1 MNSLLTG
8 GAGTDRAAVCGKEE
22 PSCAASA
29 DRSGA

>member
-1 MNSLLTG
+1 MNSLLAG
-8 GAGTDRAAVCGKEE
+8 GAGTDRAAACGKE